1 MTHYRVNS
9 PNVIHEIIDGEA
21 VLVNMENGS
30 YYSIDS
36 VGAVV
41 WDYIEKGFS
50 SSQIVDAISDQYAG
64 EQEDIAT
71 GIEKLID
78 DLQAERL
85 IVVGEPTTANN
96 NAVATSQSN
105 QVQTKP
111 KFVPPILHKYTDMED
126 LLLLDPIHDVD
137 ETGWPNTNPSNAGDA

>member
-1 MTHYRVNS
+1 MTYYRVNS

-41 WDYIEKGFS
+41 WDYIEKGLS
-50 SSQIVDAISDQYAG
+50 NRQIVQAISNQYAG
-64 EQEDIAT
+64 NQEEIST

-78 DLQAERL
+78 DLKTERL
-85 IVVGEPTTANN
+85 IVPGEPSSEHNHAAAINQAIP
-96 NAVATSQSN
+96 AVP
-105 QVQTKP
+105 KP
-111 KFVPPILHKYTDMED
+111 EFVPPVLNKYTDMED